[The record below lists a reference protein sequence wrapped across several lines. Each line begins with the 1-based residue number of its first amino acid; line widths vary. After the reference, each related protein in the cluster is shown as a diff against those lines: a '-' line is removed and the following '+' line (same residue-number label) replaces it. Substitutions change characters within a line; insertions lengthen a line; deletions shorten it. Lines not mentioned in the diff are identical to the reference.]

1 LGRQQK
7 HHVGDFERANFHSI
21 VNEMGPSKGKQKLK
35 KNQQKFI
42 AKVKNARDIGREN
55 QQPYTKCTTYSEV
68 RGPGTLK
75 FVSTAFDIAG
85 RETSGPHHGPVK
97 PVRDNVNSAI
107 PPQKGS
113 TETLAEIWSSEN
125 LNNEHYANQEKMDKV
140 KKGSTSASP
149 AYILKCQEKLRRS
162 QEISRKKE
170 YKKAKKKATIPKR
183 TQNKVENIR
192 NNAARAASPVP
203 TTAPSDP
210 RSCTPTAVGRR
221 PKGKSY
227 KTRANHVPIERELTL
242 EERVSRMNGVKPGCR
257 SRKFQSVFGGVR
269 MWYTGTQPGGH
280 RPRPDRPQGFTEE

>member
-1 LGRQQK
+1 MG
-7 HHVGDFERANFHSI
+7 SI
-21 VNEMGPSKGKQKLK
+21 FMKSTLR
-35 KNQQKFI
+35 
-42 AKVKNARDIGREN
+42 VKNARDIGREKN
-55 QQPYTKCTTYSEV
+55 QQPHTKCTTYSEV

-85 RETSGPHHGPVK
+85 RETSEPHHGPVK

-149 AYILKCQEKLRRS
+149 AYILKCQE
-162 QEISRKKE
+162 ISRKKE

-192 NNAARAASPVP
+192 NNA
-203 TTAPSDP
+203 
-210 RSCTPTAVGRR
+210 
-221 PKGKSY
+221 
-227 KTRANHVPIERELTL
+227 
-242 EERVSRMNGVKPGCR
+242 
-257 SRKFQSVFGGVR
+257 
-269 MWYTGTQPGGH
+269 
-280 RPRPDRPQGFTEE
+280 